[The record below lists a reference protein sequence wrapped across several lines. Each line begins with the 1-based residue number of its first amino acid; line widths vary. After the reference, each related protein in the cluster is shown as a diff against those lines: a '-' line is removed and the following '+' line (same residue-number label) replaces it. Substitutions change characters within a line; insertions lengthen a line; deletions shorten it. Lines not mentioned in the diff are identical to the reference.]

1 MKGWIYII
9 TNLAMPGLVKVELS
23 NQQPEAKE
31 LALNQDTDDL
41 PFPFVIEHKVSIT
54 VPQTFRGLKEQL
66 AVFDAGKG
74 WYRRNVSQ
82 VIFSLSNLQKDEDSP
97 TGNDGGS
104 GVNKNLSDEERN
116 LASIQEVQEWR
127 SYIGAQGFYAEQ
139 NIKKHYKIM
148 LEATYYEPSVWKY
161 CLFTFITILLLIEFL
176 EVGGSVLFWG
186 ILTLSIVI
194 ILLIKEY
201 LDGRIRVESEQ
212 LRIKAQ
218 CADEIAQV
226 RAKFPDESEDIKFER
241 LQDEEIEQLSVSL
254 TIENR
259 EGRFFVV
266 GGMVNKNRTV
276 TITKVFLQL
285 ALEQEKRF
293 VSVKLQMYLLPL
305 GKTEIMESVSEIE
318 GPFQCKIIQ
327 AHGYVRA

>member
-41 PFPFVIEHKVSIT
+41 PFPFVIEHKFLIT
-54 VPQTFRGLKEQL
+54 VSQTFRGLKEQL

-82 VIFSLSNLQKDEDSP
+82 VIFLLSNLQKDEDRS
-97 TGNDGGS
+97 TGNDGS
-104 GVNKNLSDEERN
+104 DVDKSLSDEERN
-116 LASIQEVQEWR
+116 LASVQEVQEWR

-139 NIKKHYKIM
+139 NIKKRYKIM

-226 RAKFPDESEDIKFER
+226 RAKFPDDSEDIKFER
-241 LQDEEIEQLSVSL
+241 LQDEEVEQLSVSL
-254 TIENR
+254 QFVNR

-305 GKTEIMESVSEIE
+305 GKAEIMESVSEIE
-318 GPFQCKIIQ
+318 GPFKCKIIQ

>member
-1 MKGWIYII
+1 MSGWIYII
-9 TNLAMPGLVKVELS
+9 TNLAMPDLVKVELS

-31 LALNQDTDDL
+31 LALNQDENDL
-41 PFPFVIEHKVSIT
+41 PFPFVIEHKVAIT
-54 VPQTFRGLKEQL
+54 VPQIFRRLKEQL
-66 AVFDAGKG
+66 VVFDAGKG
-74 WYRRNVSQ
+74 WYRRKVSQ
-82 VIFSLSNLQKDEDSP
+82 VIFSLSNVQKDESRY
-97 TGNDGGS
+97 TGHNGS
-104 GVNKNLSDEERN
+104 EADKRLSDEERN
-116 LASIQEVQEWR
+116 LASAQEVQEWR
-127 SYIGAQGFYAEQ
+127 SYIGVQGFYAEQ
-139 NIKKHYKIM
+139 NIKKRYKIM

-194 ILLIKEY
+194 LLLIKEY
-201 LDGRIRVESEQ
+201 LDGRKQVEFEQ

-218 CADEIAQV
+218 CAAEIAQV
-226 RAKFPDESEDIKFER
+226 RAKFPDDSEEISFER

-254 TIENR
+254 NFENK
-259 EGRFFVV
+259 EGRFFLV

-285 ALEQEKRF
+285 ELEKEKRF

-305 GKTEIMESVSEIE
+305 GKVEIMESVPEIE
-318 GPFQCKIIQ
+318 GQFKCKIIQ